1 MDKQFRLLPDVRS
14 VLHRRIDC
22 QYEILGSHSDAAENT
37 SCVMLRFAVGQR
49 ATHINK
55 GRGSFETSETIA
67 SNTTSHPSGHRYLLV
82 Q

>member
-1 MDKQFRLLPDVRS
+1 MDKQFRLLPEVRS
-14 VLHRRIDC
+14 VLHRRIDY
-22 QYEILGSHSDAAENT
+22 QYDILDSHRGAAEVT
-37 SCVMLRFAVGQR
+37 SCVMLRCAVRQR

-67 SNTTSHPSGHRYLLV
+67 SNTPSHPSGHRYLIL